1 CSSFPNMLKY
11 FGDFGGGVNL
21 KFFLQVLL
29 LIDSIALIAII
40 ILQPSKGEGLGA
52 IGSGGQMFFAKNKG
66 LEKLLDKAT
75 MWLGIMFGVLLVLS
89 EIYEKFF

>member
-1 CSSFPNMLKY
+1 M
-11 FGDFGGGVNL
+11 
-21 KFFLQVLL
+21 KFFLQILL
-29 LIDSIALIAII
+29 LIDSVILVTII

-75 MWLGIMFGVLLVLS
+75 MWLGIMFGVLLILT
-89 EIYEKFF
+89 EIYEKFL

>member
-1 CSSFPNMLKY
+1 MKTL
-11 FGDFGGGVNL
+11 
-21 KFFLQVLL
+21 LQILL
-29 LIDSIALIAII
+29 LIDAIALIVII

-75 MWLGIMFGVLLVLS
+75 MWMGIVFGLLLILV
-89 EIYEKFF
+89 EIYDRVF